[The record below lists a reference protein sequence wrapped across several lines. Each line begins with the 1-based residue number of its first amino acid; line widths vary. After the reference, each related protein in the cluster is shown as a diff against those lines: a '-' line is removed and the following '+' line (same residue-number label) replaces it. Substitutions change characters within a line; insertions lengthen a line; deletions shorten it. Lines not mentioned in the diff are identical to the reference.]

1 MGAGAKGWAA
11 MSTDKT
17 DTLLLLL
24 MGIIILLLVA
34 NLGLFLRMNQLQS
47 QVIQALQPLQRPTGL
62 PAGTQAPSFRLADTD
77 GRLVSLPDFAGQRV
91 LLAFS
96 ATTCPACQQ
105 MYPALRRFHE
115 SHPDIALLM
124 ISRGSSEENRR
135 LVQNEGLTFPILT
148 WEDDVVK
155 AYQVPGTSYFYVIDG
170 QGVIAAQGFTNSLEQ
185 LEEMVKASR

>member
-17 DTLLLLL
+17 DKLLL
-24 MGIIILLLVA
+24 MLMGIVILLLVM

-47 QVIQALQPLQRPTGL
+47 QVLQALRPFQRPTGL
-62 PAGTQAPSFRLADTD
+62 TAGTQAPYFRLADTD
-77 GRLVSLPDFAGQRV
+77 GRLVSLPDFAGQCV

-115 SHPDIALLM
+115 SHSQDLYNVML
-124 ISRGSSEENRR
+124 SR
-135 LVQNEGLTFPILT
+135 
-148 WEDDVVK
+148 D
-155 AYQVPGTSYFYVIDG
+155 
-170 QGVIAAQGFTNSLEQ
+170 
-185 LEEMVKASR
+185 